1 MKLKCSCAG
10 IIEKA
15 ITLMKKYSAKLAVLA
30 AMAIATAG
38 CVIGQARAARTR
50 PAPPRQTLVEHLIQ
64 QLTSRTNGSFS
75 FTGPVSGGGYVGPP
89 TLATNFW
96 LRDVTNILA
105 SSLGMIQYHCLYSDA
120 SFVTPI
126 SPRHVLSAAHMGG
139 QGLDKSVWLL
149 PDGTLYT
156 NTAVVL
162 ANGQPAREFIH
173 GADITITLMQKTNPY
188 VCKYLP
194 DITSK
199 VAAWKTHNF
208 KTNPVP
214 LFVRFHL
221 NGRSGLP
228 WHTSFISEGR
238 GMGFFGGNETS
249 NFTLFGDYTK
259 GDVWVGGD
267 SASPAYAIINNEAVL
282 ICVASTGGGGS
293 AIANFTNQINAAMAS
308 LSKNNGAPVYQL
320 TPCDVSRFSD
330 Q

>member
-1 MKLKCSCAG
+1 MKNFLGKSRARV
-10 IIEKA
+10 IA
-15 ITLMKKYSAKLAVLA
+15 ALAVALSFAGNFYA
-30 AMAIATAG
+30 AGMAS
-38 CVIGQARAARTR
+38 
-50 PAPPRQTLVEHLIQ
+50 PPRPPQETLVEHLIR
-64 QLTSRTNGSFS
+64 QLSSRTNGSFN
-75 FTGPVSGGGYVGPP
+75 FTGPMSGSGYASKPM
-89 TLATNFW
+89 LATNFW

-139 QGLDKSVWLL
+139 QGLSDSVWLL
-149 PDGTLYT
+149 PDGSLYT

-162 ANGQPAREFIH
+162 ANGQPAREAIH
-173 GADITITLMQKTNPY
+173 GSDIMITLMQKTNLY

-214 LFVRFHL
+214 PFVRFHL
-221 NGRSGLP
+221 NGRSGLT
-228 WHTSFISEGR
+228 WHTSFISAGR
-238 GMGFFGGNETS
+238 GMGFFGGLPTT
-249 NFTLFGDYTK
+249 NFTSFGDYTK
-259 GDVWVGGD
+259 HDVWVGGD

-282 ICVASTGGGGS
+282 MCVASTGGGGS
-293 AIANFTNQINAAMAS
+293 AVAKFTNQINAAMAD
-308 LSKNNGAPVYQL
+308 LSIHNGAPVYKL
-320 TPCDVSRFSD
+320 TPYDVSEFPD

>member
-1 MKLKCSCAG
+1 MHNS
-10 IIEKA
+10 I
-15 ITLMKKYSAKLAVLA
+15 MKKYSVKFALPIGMAVVV
-30 AMAIATAG
+30 AG
-38 CVIGQARAARTR
+38 CVFSRLQAADASAT
-50 PAPPRQTLVEHLIQ
+50 PSAKPQQTLVEHLIQ
-64 QLTSRTNGSFS
+64 QLSSRTNGSFD
-75 FTGPVSGGGYVGPP
+75 FTGPMSGGGYAAKPV
-89 TLATNFW
+89 LATNFW
-96 LRDVTNILA
+96 LRGVTNILA

-139 QGLDKSVWLL
+139 QGLDQSVWLL

-156 NTAVVL
+156 NTAVLL
-162 ANGQPAREFIH
+162 ANGQPAREAIK
-173 GADITITLMQKTNPY
+173 GADIMITLMQKTNPY

-199 VAAWKTHNF
+199 VAAWKTHEF

-214 LFVRFHL
+214 PFIRFHL
-221 NGRSGLP
+221 NGRTGLTN
-228 WHTSFISEGR
+228 HTSFISAGR
-238 GMGFFGGNETS
+238 GMGFFGGLQTT
-249 NFTLFGDYTK
+249 NFTSFGDYTK

-293 AIANFTNQINAAMAS
+293 AIANYTNQINAAMAN
-308 LSKNNGAPVYQL
+308 LSVHNHAPVYKL
-320 TPCDVSRFSD
+320 TPYDVSRFPD